1 MKLRSFAVYGLFN
14 EYNYDV
20 PLSEGNITFVHSQN
34 GFGKSTIMKLIY
46 SALTGDLESMRD
58 VLFER
63 LDLRFEDGSCLI
75 VENDGENLLV
85 QMQKNEVEED
95 ITAEEMHNIL
105 GTTYI
110 APLRHMTTHEGQIA
124 PATIVFLKTISDK
137 LRRATEERDLPPPVK
152 GALTDLSDEELE
164 FKSKDLKA
172 RLEFIKQAGIEPIM
186 PSGHRFPPTRFEILE
201 YRKDYESLVS
211 SVEAYVDEY
220 YTLAESIVV
229 FIDIINDL
237 FINKEIF
244 LNETNDLNI
253 RMNNGTSIPINKLS
267 SGEEQLLIIF
277 YRLLFQTDAGSLAI
291 IDEPEISLHVSWQQ
305 RMGSIF
311 SDIARLRNLQI
322 IVATHSPQIIH
333 DDWDLAAELKVDD
346 DR

>member
-1 MKLRSFAVYGLFN
+1 MMLRSFAVYGLFN

-20 PLSEGNITFVHSQN
+20 PLSDGNLTFIHSQN

-46 SALTGDLESMRD
+46 NALTGDLDSMRD

-63 LDLRFEDGSCLI
+63 LDLRFDDGSCMI
-75 VENDGENLLV
+75 IENNGEDLLV

-95 ITAEEMHNIL
+95 ITAEDMRKIL
-105 GTTYI
+105 NTVYVS
-110 APLRHMTTHEGQIA
+110 PLRQVVSCDGNVTSAAVTL
-124 PATIVFLKTISDK
+124 LKGLSEK
-137 LRRATEERDLPPPVK
+137 MGAASEERDLPRPKK

-172 RLEFIKQAGIEPIM
+172 RLEFIRQAGIEPIM
-186 PSGHRFPPTRFEILE
+186 PSGHRFPPTRFEIME
-201 YRKDYESLVS
+201 YRKVYEDLAS
-211 SVEAYVDEY
+211 SVETYVDRY

-229 FIDIINDL
+229 YIDIINSL

-244 LNETNDLNI
+244 INEMSGLNV
-253 RMNNGTSIPINKLS
+253 RMKNGTAIPINKLS
-267 SGEEQLLIIF
+267 SGEEQLLVIF

-305 RMGSIF
+305 RIGSIF
-311 SDIARLRNLQI
+311 SDIARLRSLQV

-333 DDWDLAAELKVDD
+333 DSWDLAAELKVDN